1 MTEIQADLERF
12 NRDAAFYEAHRE
24 ELLQQYPE
32 RWVAVY
38 NQEIVVTA
46 KDLEQLVVQLQRKGI
61 PRGRA
66 FVEYV
71 TAKEEL
77 LIL

>member
-1 MTEIQADLERF
+1 MTEIQVDLERF
-12 NRDAAFYEAHRE
+12 DRDAAFYEAHRE

-32 RWVAVY
+32 RWVAIY
-38 NQEIVVTA
+38 NQEIVGA
-46 KDLEQLVVQLQRKGI
+46 AEDLKQLIAQLERKGI

-71 TAKEEL
+71 TSNEEL